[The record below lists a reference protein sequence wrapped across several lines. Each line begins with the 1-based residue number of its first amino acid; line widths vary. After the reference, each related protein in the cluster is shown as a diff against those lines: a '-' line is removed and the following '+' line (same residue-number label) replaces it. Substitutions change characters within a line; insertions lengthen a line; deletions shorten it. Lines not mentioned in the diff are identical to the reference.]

1 MDWYYGSDVNDF
13 LVPKDQD
20 LLDRHPSPG
29 CWSNW
34 GVNANEGFNLPK
46 KFVVMDFM
54 DESFDNPIRLES
66 SIHDRFN
73 ESLNNQIELESSLQ
87 DKDGS
92 SSSSVC
98 GGLPEK
104 SFQQTA
110 LSCDQPNHQLQDL
123 PRFKQTDD
131 IFLYKLNFHSF
142 DTWFCCLNCFGLA
155 LVYSAC
161 YEVECYLNCSVDFVC
176 PLNCQL
182 QKHTAASNSDDFL
195 DKALPANVLDSYEQS
210 SRDEVLN
217 EQSSLEESILHDLEM
232 VIGQFTEKTRICFRD
247 ALYRLARNNEHQ
259 HSVQDQE
266 KDVDMK
272 NVMLHMDQ
280 NQTMRSQEKIPMESE
295 TNCVDRVIANL
306 MFNKMEY
313 NMHGLPMM
321 TSTVSSEQEVT
332 DSNAIYTKNSKAS
345 NPAQK
350 FHYPNQQ
357 KLPGDGEVPW
367 FEISNQQKD
376 MSSHIE
382 FGNPMKKS
390 FMLEF
395 G

>member
-1 MDWYYGSDVNDF
+1 MRVPILMEHFEPHIFLLGTKNGSQPQASQSYHPLYHVFPFLFFTTVFLLLRSVFILVMDWYYGSDVNDF

-54 DESFDNPIRLES
+54 DESFDNQFRLES
-66 SIHDRFN
+66 SIHNRFN

-142 DTWFCCLNCFGLA
+142 DTWFCSLNCFGLA
-155 LVYSAC
+155 LVYSA
-161 YEVECYLNCSVDFVC
+161 
-176 PLNCQL
+176 CQL
-182 QKHTAASNSDDFL
+182 QKHTAASNSDDLL
-195 DKALPANVLDSYEQS
+195 DIKVI
-210 SRDEVLN
+210 
-217 EQSSLEESILHDLEM
+217 ILL
-232 VIGQFTEKTRICFRD
+232 
-247 ALYRLARNNEHQ
+247 
-259 HSVQDQE
+259 
-266 KDVDMK
+266 VD
-272 NVMLHMDQ
+272 
-280 NQTMRSQEKIPMESE
+280 
-295 TNCVDRVIANL
+295 
-306 MFNKMEY
+306 
-313 NMHGLPMM
+313 
-321 TSTVSSEQEVT
+321 
-332 DSNAIYTKNSKAS
+332 
-345 NPAQK
+345 
-350 FHYPNQQ
+350 
-357 KLPGDGEVPW
+357 
-367 FEISNQQKD
+367 
-376 MSSHIE
+376 
-382 FGNPMKKS
+382 
-390 FMLEF
+390 
-395 G
+395 

>member
-54 DESFDNPIRLES
+54 DESFDNQFRLES
-66 SIHDRFN
+66 SIHNRFN

-131 IFLYKLNFHSF
+131 IFLDYVPEDLPYVDNLEKSFNFSPENQCI
-142 DTWFCCLNCFGLA
+142 TPG
-155 LVYSAC
+155 
-161 YEVECYLNCSVDFVC
+161 
-176 PLNCQL
+176 QL
-182 QKHTAASNSDDFL
+182 QKHTAASNSDDLL
-195 DKALPANVLDSYEQS
+195 DIKALPANVLDSYEQS

-280 NQTMRSQEKIPMESE
+280 NQTVRSQEKIPMESE

-357 KLPGDGEVPW
+357 KLPGDSEVPW

>member
-54 DESFDNPIRLES
+54 DESFDNQFRLES

-131 IFLYKLNFHSF
+131 IFLDYVPEDLPYVDNLEKSFNFSPENQCI
-142 DTWFCCLNCFGLA
+142 TPG
-155 LVYSAC
+155 
-161 YEVECYLNCSVDFVC
+161 
-176 PLNCQL
+176 QL
-182 QKHTAASNSDDFL
+182 QKHTAASNSDDLL
-195 DKALPANVLDSYEQS
+195 DIKALPANVLDSYEQS

-280 NQTMRSQEKIPMESE
+280 NQTVSLLDRLLSALFISIRRPNLHVSGKDSDGIGDELRRQGDCEPY
-295 TNCVDRVIANL
+295 VQQDRV
-306 MFNKMEY
+306 
-313 NMHGLPMM
+313 
-321 TSTVSSEQEVT
+321 
-332 DSNAIYTKNSKAS
+332 
-345 NPAQK
+345 
-350 FHYPNQQ
+350 
-357 KLPGDGEVPW
+357 
-367 FEISNQQKD
+367 
-376 MSSHIE
+376 
-382 FGNPMKKS
+382 
-390 FMLEF
+390 
-395 G
+395 

>member
-54 DESFDNPIRLES
+54 DESFDNPFRLES

-98 GGLPEK
+98 GDCLRNLFNK
-104 SFQQTA
+104 LHFHVISLITSFKIYRD
-110 LSCDQPNHQLQDL
+110 SNRPM
-123 PRFKQTDD
+123 
-131 IFLYKLNFHSF
+131 IFS
-142 DTWFCCLNCFGLA
+142 
-155 LVYSAC
+155 
-161 YEVECYLNCSVDFVC
+161 
-176 PLNCQL
+176 CQL